1 MVRYRLRDWLIS
13 RQRYWGT
20 PIPMIYCDRDG
31 IVPVPEEQLPVEL
44 PLDVPFTGREGNP
57 LAKDERFVNTTCP
70 VCGGA
75 ARRETD
81 TMDTFVDSS
90 WYYARF
96 ISAHDG
102 TKIFD
107 SDARESLAAG
117 RSVHRRH
124 RARHPASALRALHLP
139 HAARH
144 GADELR
150 RAVHA
155 PVQSGDDHE
164 GRLPRPPS
172 GNLGVARPRSRGA
185 TACRS
190 EPTGDAADRRES
202 GRCRSRATTSCRRT
216 S

>member
-70 VCGGA
+70 KCGGPA
-75 ARRETD
+75 KRETD

-96 ISAHDG
+96 ISANDD
-102 TKIFD
+102 TKIVD
-107 SDARESLAAG
+107 TPLVNRWLPVDQYIGGIEHAI
-117 RSVHRRH
+117 
-124 RARHPASALRALHLP
+124 LHLLY
-139 HAARH
+139 ARFICRTLH
-144 GADELR
+144 DMGLGR
-150 RAVHA
+150 FRGAVHA
-155 PVQSGDDHE
+155 ALQPGDDHE
-164 GRLPRPPS
+164 GGLPRRR
-172 GNLGVARPRSRGA
+172 ARDVGFN
-185 TACRS
+185 
-190 EPTGDAADRRES
+190 RR
-202 GRCRSRATTSCRRT
+202 RRMG
-216 S
+216 